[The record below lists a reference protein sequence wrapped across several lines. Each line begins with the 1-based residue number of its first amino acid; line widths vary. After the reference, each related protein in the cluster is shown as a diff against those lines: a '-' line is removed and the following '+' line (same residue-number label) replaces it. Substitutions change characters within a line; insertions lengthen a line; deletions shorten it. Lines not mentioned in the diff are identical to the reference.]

1 MAIRF
6 RLQTS
11 DSTSFDKHVID
22 GVGNEH
28 KAVVV
33 FSKNRAKAFIYGF
46 LIACNSFKLPQA
58 NSFLVAQEKKIDRNI
73 LQKRKLWT
81 DLK

>member
-46 LIACNSFKLPQA
+46 LIVCNSFKLSQA
-58 NSFLVAQEKKIDRNI
+58 NSFLVAQEKK
-73 LQKRKLWT
+73 LTKTFFRKEGSGRI
-81 DLK
+81 